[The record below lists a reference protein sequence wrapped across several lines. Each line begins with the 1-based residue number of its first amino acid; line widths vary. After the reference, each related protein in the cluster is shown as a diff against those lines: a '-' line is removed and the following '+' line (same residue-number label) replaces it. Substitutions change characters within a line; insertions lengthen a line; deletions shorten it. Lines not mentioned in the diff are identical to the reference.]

1 MKLIITGSLGNISQP
16 LAATLVQQGHTV
28 TVISSQAGKQ
38 AAIESLGA
46 RAAIGS
52 LEDSDFLTRT
62 FTGAEAVY
70 AMVPPN
76 FAAPDLRAY
85 FRRIAH
91 HYAQAIRQAG
101 VGRAVQLSSWGAD
114 LDHGTGNI
122 LAPHDA
128 EQILAELPGLALT
141 HLRPA
146 TFYTNY
152 YGFLGLGMIKSAGFL
167 GANCAGSYRSALV
180 HPRDIAAAAAEELTA
195 PATAGRTVRYVA
207 SDERTPDE
215 VAHALGAAIGRPDLR
230 WVELSDEQML
240 ETLVGNGL
248 PPRSAAGIVDLYIS
262 LRTGKLSADYMRH
275 KPTLGRVKLEE
286 FAREFAVAF
295 QADNHG

>member
-1 MKLIITGSLGNISQP
+1 MNIIVTGSLGNISQP
-16 LAATLVQQGHTV
+16 LATALVQQGHIV
-28 TVISSQAGKQ
+28 TVISSQPAKQ
-38 AAIESLGA
+38 AAIEALGA
-46 RAAIGS
+46 TAAIGS
-52 LEDSDFLTRT
+52 LEDADFLART

-85 FRRIAH
+85 FRRIAR
-91 HYAQAIRQAG
+91 HYAQAIQQAG
-101 VGRAVQLSSWGAD
+101 VGRVVQLSSWGAD

-128 EQILAELPGLALT
+128 EQILAALPGLALT

-180 HPRDIAAAAAEELTA
+180 HPRDIAAAAEELTTPTA
-195 PATAGRTVRYVA
+195 PGRTVRYVA

-215 VAHALGAAIGRPDLR
+215 VAQVLGAAIGRPDLR
-230 WVELSDEQML
+230 WVELSDAQML
-240 ETLVGNGL
+240 QTLVNNGL
-248 PPRSAAGIVDLYIS
+248 PVSSAAGLVDLYRS
-262 LRTGKLSADYMRH
+262 LRTGKLGADYARH
-275 KPTLGRVKLEE
+275 KPALGKVKLED
-286 FAREFAVAF
+286 FAREFAAAYSR
-295 QADNHG
+295 ADQP

>member
-1 MKLIITGSLGNISQP
+1 MNLIVTGSLGNISQP
-16 LAATLVQQGHTV
+16 LATTLVQQGHTV
-28 TVISSQAGKQ
+28 TVISSQAAKQ
-38 AAIESLGA
+38 TAIEALGA

-52 LEDSDFLTRT
+52 LEDADFLTHT
-62 FTGAEAVY
+62 FTGADAVY

-76 FAAPDLRAY
+76 FATPDLRAY

-91 HYAQAIRQAG
+91 HYAQAIQQAG
-101 VGRAVQLSSWGAD
+101 VGRVVQLSSWGAD

-128 EQILAELPGLALT
+128 EQILAQLPDLALT

-152 YGFLGLGMIKSAGFL
+152 YGFLGLGMLKSAGFL

-180 HPRDIAAAAAEELTA
+180 HPRDIATAAAEELTA
-195 PATAGRTVRYVA
+195 PAAVGRTVRYVA

-215 VAHALGAAIGRPDLR
+215 VAHVLGAAIGQPDLR

-240 ETLVGNGL
+240 ATLVNNGL
-248 PPRSAAGIVDLYIS
+248 PVGSAAGIVDLYRS
-262 LRTGKLSADYMRH
+262 LRTGKLGEDYEHH
-275 KPTLGRVKLEE
+275 KPVLGQVKLEE
-286 FAREFAVAF
+286 FAQEFATVFYSA
-295 QADNHG
+295 

>member
-1 MKLIITGSLGNISQP
+1 MNIIVTGSLGNISQP
-16 LAATLVQQGHTV
+16 LATALVQQGHAV
-28 TVISSQAGKQ
+28 TVISSQLGKQ
-38 AAIESLGA
+38 AGIEALGA
-46 RAAIGS
+46 SAAIGS
-52 LEDSDFLTRT
+52 LEDAGFLART
-62 FTGAEAVY
+62 FAGADAVY

-101 VGRAVQLSSWGAD
+101 VPRVVQLSSWGAD

-128 EQILAELPGLALT
+128 EQILAELPQLALT

-167 GANCAGSYRSALV
+167 GANCPGSYRSALV
-180 HPRDIAAAAAEELTA
+180 HPLDIAAAAAEELTA
-195 PATAGRTVRYVA
+195 PAAPGRTVRYVA

-215 VAHALGAAIGRPDLR
+215 VAQVLGAAIGRPDLR
-230 WVELSDEQML
+230 WVELSDEQMR
-240 ETLVGNGL
+240 ETLVKNGL
-248 PPRSAAGIVDLYIS
+248 SANSATGIVDLYTS
-262 LRTGKLSADYMRH
+262 LRTGRLGQDYERY
-275 KPTLGRVKLEE
+275 KPALGKVKLED
-286 FAREFAVAF
+286 FAQEFAVAF
-295 QADNHG
+295 NRNDQP